1 MLQISLRG
9 GHCAT
14 GHISPGGTLVTGPFI
29 HLPVI
34 FVTHGATASTTR
46 THVDDLCSSYTN
58 FA

>member
-9 GHCAT
+9 EHCAT
-14 GHISPGGTLVTGPFI
+14 GHIRPGEALVTGPFI

-34 FVTHGATASTTR
+34 FFTHGATASTAR
-46 THVDDLCSSYTN
+46 TNVADLCSSYTN